1 MPESLAGQ
9 RLLITG
15 GTRGIGLAI
24 ALRAAA
30 DGASIAVLGKTVDPH
45 PRLPGTLTEAAEAI
59 TAAGGRALAVPCDL
73 RDDDQTRSAVEST
86 IREFGGLDIL
96 INNAS
101 AIFLAP
107 TLQTPMKRFDLMHSV
122 NVRATYHVSQLCL
135 PYLKQSLNPHILCL
149 APPLEISPRWFGM
162 SLAYALAKYGMS
174 LCVAGLAEEFRRDG
188 IAVNALWPK
197 TGISTAAVQN
207 VLGGAESIRNCRR
220 PEIVADAAWQILTQE
235 ARSVTGAFFVDE
247 DVLREAGVTDFDRYA
262 VEPGRPLMPDFFLD
276 EPDLKQ
282 LRALLVPPPG

>member
-24 ALRAAA
+24 ALRAAT
-30 DGASIAVLGKTVDPH
+30 DGASIAVLGKTVEPH
-45 PRLPGTLTEAAEAI
+45 PRLPGTLSEAAEAI

-73 RDDDQTRSAVEST
+73 RDDEQTRSAVEST

-135 PYLKQSLNPHILCL
+135 PHLKQSLNPHILCL

-162 SLAYALAKYGMS
+162 SLAYAMAKYGMS
-174 LCVAGLAEEFRRDG
+174 LCVAGLAEEFRSDG
-188 IAVNALWPK
+188 ISVNALWPK
-197 TGISTAAVQN
+197 TGIATAAVQN
-207 VLGGAESIRNCRR
+207 MLGGEEAIRCCRH
-220 PEIVADAAWQILTQE
+220 PEIVADAAWQILTRD
-235 ARSVTGAFFVDE
+235 ARSATGGFFIDE
-247 DVLREAGVTDFDRYA
+247 DVLRDAGVTDFDRYA
-262 VEPGRPLMPDFFLD
+262 VDPRRPLMPDFFLN
-276 EPDLKQ
+276 EPDLRQ
-282 LRALLVPPPG
+282 LRALFAPPTG